1 MNGHGHIFGDGHFQN
16 HAMLASIFRHIRD
29 AVCDGLARAADGNGL
44 AVERDFS
51 GIGGGDAEKD
61 ARQFCAP
68 RADKPG
74 EADDLTGVEVEVER
88 LDQNLKE
95 LLLDIAWE
103 VGLDNLTVISP
114 LIYTRD
120 EIENS
125 PHRSSPIIKII
136 AQEGVRV

>member
-1 MNGHGHIFGDGHFQN
+1 MKESDLSIAKELKKRLSTLVQLVDFRVFG
-16 HAMLASIFRHIRD
+16 SR
-29 AVCDGLARAADGNGL
+29 AR
-44 AVERDFS
+44 
-51 GIGGGDAEKD
+51 GDADEYS
-61 ARQFCAP
+61 
-68 RADKPG
+68 
-74 EADDLTGVEVEVER
+74 DLDVFVEVER

-95 LLLDIAWE
+95 QLLDIAWE

>member
-1 MNGHGHIFGDGHFQN
+1 MNDGRERYEHCHG
-16 HAMLASIFRHIRD
+16 AKEAPFR
-29 AVCDGLARAADGNGL
+29 
-44 AVERDFS
+44 
-51 GIGGGDAEKD
+51 IGSTRRLLRFRFPGAGDADEYS
-61 ARQFCAP
+61 
-68 RADKPG
+68 
-74 EADDLTGVEVEVER
+74 DLDVFVEVER
-88 LDQNLKE
+88 LDRNLKE
-95 LLLDIAWE
+95 QLLDIAWE